1 MHEKM
6 FHSIEDSA
14 EITVTI
20 KLITSCNAEHKVKQ
34 LNKETS
40 DKIVIEQQ
48 TSCNAE
54 HKEKQVNKETSDTIV
69 IDNPNPNTQCSKKFW
84 KITFTSTLHDK
95 LAARQSVVAGGS
107 VIGEAA
113 YAAVGIFPYRGGPK
127 GFERKNVDIVYIT
140 ETFTLDHCC

>member
-69 IDNPNPNTQCSKKFW
+69 IDDPTPCTLYIKKFW
-84 KITFTSTLHDK
+84 NTTLPSTLHDK
-95 LAARQSVVAGGS
+95 
-107 VIGEAA
+107 
-113 YAAVGIFPYRGGPK
+113 
-127 GFERKNVDIVYIT
+127 
-140 ETFTLDHCC
+140 